1 MQAATII
8 EVPPTLIEPSDD
20 LSEVQVCEV
29 DSWIVVE
36 PGAGPDGTDAIV
48 NAGGEYLPVE
58 LLPSPYRWIGGRFE
72 GSARTRKLGG
82 GRGVSGNLTRPAA
95 VLVVSLGAIVCGGAV
110 AAAGRS
116 SETRVAVRTSVEGDT
131 VTVECRDST
140 PAPEPRPNG
149 VVGAPQPCRWVPA
162 TSADGWDP
170 AAYGNISESGYVFFE
185 APGGAVGRRFPD
197 GREEMVFNRI
207 CPDGAASGFTWVD
220 TTVTVQDAIDDAV
233 DRARRAVPAPTL
245 DISPPAET
253 GGIVNLGMWLAL
265 VAQDPIT
272 VRAEAGPH
280 WAEATVTLASTSW
293 AMGNG
298 DTVTC
303 DGPGEPI
310 VDLDEPGEG
319 PCGYTYRRSSPDDTP
334 YELTVTATWEVG
346 YRSSGPSGTAGSVD
360 RTVSVAYDV
369 DEIQTLGISN

>member
-1 MQAATII
+1 M
-8 EVPPTLIEPSDD
+8 
-20 LSEVQVCEV
+20 
-29 DSWIVVE
+29 
-36 PGAGPDGTDAIV
+36 
-48 NAGGEYLPVE
+48 
-58 LLPSPYRWIGGRFE
+58 
-72 GSARTRKLGG
+72 
-82 GRGVSGNLTRPAA
+82 
-95 VLVVSLGAIVCGGAV
+95 
-110 AAAGRS
+110 
-116 SETRVAVRTSVEGDT
+116 
-131 VTVECRDST
+131 TVECRE
-140 PAPEPRPNG
+140 PAPAPVPRPNG

-185 APGGAVGRRFPD
+185 APGGAIGRRFPD
-197 GREEMVFNRI
+197 GREEMVFNRV

-245 DISPPAET
+245 DVNPPAEA

-265 VAQDPIT
+265 APQDPIT

-310 VDLDEPGEG
+310 VDLEDPGEG

-334 YELTVTATWEVG
+334 YELTVTATWEVD

>member
-1 MQAATII
+1 M
-8 EVPPTLIEPSDD
+8 
-20 LSEVQVCEV
+20 
-29 DSWIVVE
+29 
-36 PGAGPDGTDAIV
+36 
-48 NAGGEYLPVE
+48 
-58 LLPSPYRWIGGRFE
+58 
-72 GSARTRKLGG
+72 
-82 GRGVSGNLTRPAA
+82 
-95 VLVVSLGAIVCGGAV
+95 
-110 AAAGRS
+110 
-116 SETRVAVRTSVEGDT
+116 
-131 VTVECRDST
+131 
-140 PAPEPRPNG
+140 
-149 VVGAPQPCRWVPA
+149 PA

-185 APGGAVGRRFPD
+185 ASGGAVGRRFPD

-334 YELTVTATWEVG
+334 YELAVTATWEVG
-346 YRSSGPSGTAGSVD
+346 YRSSGPSGTAGIGGSD
-360 RTVSVAYDV
+360 RVRRLRRRRDPDPRHLQLTPRPGTRPRPVPRSGPVPSRPALRPAS
-369 DEIQTLGISN
+369 LGGSGSNSRDGFRRELADPSTTDGVRAQSSSDAWPAR